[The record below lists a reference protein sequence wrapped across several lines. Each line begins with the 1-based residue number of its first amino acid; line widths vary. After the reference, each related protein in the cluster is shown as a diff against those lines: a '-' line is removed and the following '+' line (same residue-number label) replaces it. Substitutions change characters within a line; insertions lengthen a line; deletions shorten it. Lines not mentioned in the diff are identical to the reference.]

1 MKFQKLQVT
10 YAVAAPMELV
20 EVWAFWSSNCASMS
34 IWRSHIFASSKWV
47 YQVTGFCCLLIYS
60 LIFVSLVQWIASSKP
75 KRPMTNT
82 FTLLRHDKRKCTH
95 NVLKEVWML
104 WILKSLSVP
113 IVRLHWFWG
122 RPPQKQQQLQH
133 VPWIPLRKEQDQHS
147 ALPICWRGKPETISA
162 QAHWATPS

>member
-10 YAVAAPMELV
+10 YAVAAPIELV

-34 IWRSHIFASSKWV
+34 IWRPTFLHHRKGFLKWLDFAVWWFIRWFLWALCCQL
-47 YQVTGFCCLLIYS
+47 QVATKKANDEYIHS
-60 LIFVSLVQWIASSKP
+60 LKTRQGKVHPWCAKRSMDAVNP
-75 KRPMTNT
+75 KITP
-82 FTLLRHDKRKCTH
+82 
-95 NVLKEVWML
+95 
-104 WILKSLSVP
+104 VP

-133 VPWIPLRKEQDQHS
+133 VPWIPLRKERDQHS

-162 QAHWATPS
+162 QAHWATPI